1 MKDFYSQQGAETRKF
16 YQAKQ
21 QQQKVVGYCRVTFFQ
36 GMAGF
41 YETNYLTSADYMIT
55 G

>member
-1 MKDFYSQQGAETRKF
+1 MKGAYSQKGVETRKL
-16 YQAKQ
+16 YQAK
-21 QQQKVVGYCRVTFFQ
+21 KKKKKWVGYCRVTFFQ

-41 YETNYLTSADYMIT
+41 YETSYLISADHMFT

>member
-1 MKDFYSQQGAETRKF
+1 MKDFYSQQGVATRKF
-16 YQAKQ
+16 YQAK
-21 QQQKVVGYCRVTFFQ
+21 KKKKWVGYCRVTFFQ

-41 YETNYLTSADYMIT
+41 YQTNYLISADHMIT